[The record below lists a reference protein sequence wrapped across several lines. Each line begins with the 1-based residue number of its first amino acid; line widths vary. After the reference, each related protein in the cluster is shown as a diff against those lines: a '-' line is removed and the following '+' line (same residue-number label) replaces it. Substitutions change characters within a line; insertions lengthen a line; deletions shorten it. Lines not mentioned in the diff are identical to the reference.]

1 MTNKE
6 LDSYVLDYIEGN
18 KDAFDVIYQ
27 ETKKNVYLSIYTII
41 KNQTTIEDLM
51 QDTYMKIIE
60 SLNKYELGTNFKAW
74 SSRIARNTAINYY
87 NHYKKQVIVDVSENE
102 TLFGT
107 TERKD
112 YLIDD
117 VIKILDDE
125 IEREVFIHRIVLNY
139 TLKESSGMLDIPLTT
154 IAFKYKKALKK
165 IKKYLG
171 GEQK

>member
-6 LDSYVLDYIEGN
+6 LDSYVLDYISGD
-18 KDAFDVIYQ
+18 KDAFDIIYQ

-74 SSRIARNTAINYY
+74 SSRIARNIAINYY
-87 NHYKKQVIVDVSENE
+87 NHYKKQIVVDVSENE

-117 VIKILDDE
+117 VIKVLDDE

-139 TLKESSGMLDIPLTT
+139 TLKESSGILDIPLTT